1 MFKFRLQ
8 RILELREQKEKAQ
21 ARELA
26 SAQHTAE
33 LAVQTQEMLAA
44 LREDSRQQV
53 QAATGAAPRVGHLH
67 QLGSVLDA
75 LDARLTTA
83 TEEVAAADATVQ
95 AAQQLL
101 EAAARERK
109 VLDRLKSRHADAWR
123 TDEAQKDRIS
133 MDEIALTRFTRQHDA
148 AADAA
153 KSADA
158 AATPTDGSAR

>member
-33 LAVQTQEMLAA
+33 LAAQTQEMIAA
-44 LREDSRQQV
+44 IREDSRQQV
-53 QAATGAAPRVGHLH
+53 QAATESAPRVGHLH
-67 QLGSVLDA
+67 QFDSVLNA
-75 LDARLTTA
+75 LDARLIDA
-83 TEEVAAADATVQ
+83 TDAVVAAESTVA

-101 EAAARERK
+101 ADAARDRK

-123 TDEAQKDRIS
+123 ADEAQKDRLS
-133 MDEIALTRFTRQHDA
+133 MDEIALTRFTRQHDVTSG
-148 AADAA
+148 DAA
-153 KSADA
+153 GAPPS
-158 AATPTDGSAR
+158 DGPAR

>member
-33 LAVQTQEMLAA
+33 LAAQTQEMIAA
-44 LREDSRQQV
+44 IRQDSRQQV
-53 QAATGAAPRVGHLH
+53 QAATESAPRVGHLH
-67 QLGSVLDA
+67 QFDSVLNA
-75 LDARLTTA
+75 LDARLIDA
-83 TEEVAAADATVQ
+83 TDAVVAAESTVA

-101 EAAARERK
+101 ADAARDRK

-123 TDEAQKDRIS
+123 ADEAQKDRLS
-133 MDEIALTRFTRQHDA
+133 MDEIALTRFTRQHDVTSG
-148 AADAA
+148 DAA
-153 KSADA
+153 GAPPS
-158 AATPTDGSAR
+158 DGPAR

>member
-1 MFKFRLQ
+1 MFRFRLQ
-8 RILELREQKEKAQ
+8 RILELREQKEQAQ

-33 LAVQTQEMLAA
+33 MATQTQEMIAA
-44 LREDSRQQV
+44 IREDSRQQV
-53 QAATGAAPRVGHLH
+53 QAATGSAPRVGHLH

-83 TEEVAAADATVQ
+83 TDAVAAADATVLQ
-95 AAQQLL
+95 AQQLL

-109 VLDRLKSRHADAWR
+109 VLDRLKSRHADEWR

-133 MDEIALTRFTRQHDA
+133 MDEIALTRFARQHDVTSG
-148 AADAA
+148 DAA
-153 KSADA
+153 GAPPS
-158 AATPTDGSAR
+158 DGTAR

>member
-26 SAQHTAE
+26 AAQHTAE

-44 LREDSRQQV
+44 IRADSRQQV
-53 QAATGAAPRVGHLH
+53 QAATDAAPRVGHLH

-75 LDARLTTA
+75 LDERLTSA
-83 TEEVAAADATVQ
+83 TDAVAAADATVQ
-95 AAQQLL
+95 QAQQLL
-101 EAAARERK
+101 ESAARDRK

-123 TDEAQKDRIS
+123 TDEAQKDRVS
-133 MDEIALTRFTRQHDA
+133 MDEIALTRFTRQQELA
-148 AADAA
+148 AEASPTASNAA
-153 KSADA
+153 PA
-158 AATPTDGSAR
+158 DGSAR